1 MLDDGLY
8 ATTTTSIDRVAI
20 PILIDIERVGQT
32 NPQRKRTKEEEEKD
46 THTHIQKKSNRV
58 LLGAVVC
65 RYKTLLLGLPQH
77 KFRPYYFD

>member
-65 RYKTLLLGLPQH
+65 RY
-77 KFRPYYFD
+77 

>member
-46 THTHIQKKSNRV
+46 THTHTKKE
-58 LLGAVVC
+58 
-65 RYKTLLLGLPQH
+65 Q
-77 KFRPYYFD
+77 